1 MIPVFKSPEYFRL
14 RPMNFP
20 TIRLAQ
26 LSAIYA
32 ENNNLFHSL
41 IENNELDFQEYFKE
55 GTSQYWDTHYNFGKN
70 SKKGKKKISNSF
82 LNLLIINTIIPLK
95 FAYNRYQGAQDNE
108 GLFKMM
114 AKIKKEENSI
124 IANFDKLETSI
135 LSAKDSQA
143 YLQLYNNYCTKDKC
157 LDCAIGASLLNVKV

>member
-1 MIPVFKSPEYFRL
+1 
-14 RPMNFP
+14 
-20 TIRLAQ
+20 
-26 LSAIYA
+26 
-32 ENNNLFHSL
+32 
-41 IENNELDFQEYFKE
+41 
-55 GTSQYWDTHYNFGKN
+55 
-70 SKKGKKKISNSF
+70 KKKISNSF

-95 FAYNRYQGAQDNE
+95 FAYNRYKGAQDNE

-143 YLQLYNNYCTKDKC
+143 YLPLYNNYCTKDKC
-157 LDCAIGASLLNVKV
+157 LDCAIGVSLLNVKV